1 MIEMNVITKLQD
13 LWLRFSIHIRF
24 FFKFNLIS
32 KREFLAALILS
43 TAVVLTETLGLAM
56 TYPVLTFIE
65 TGGDPELFKAI
76 SKLNKF
82 VAEALEKVGLE
93 KHGNK
98 LPSQLSGGEKQRVAI
113 VRALINK
120 PNLVLADEPTGSLD
134 KARGNE
140 IINLLKDLCV
150 NDQTSLVVV
159 THDIDIASQM
169 QKRLSYKNCDFIE
182 C

>member
-1 MIEMNVITKLQD
+1 MRAQKIGFIFQSHYLLPQISVLENIILPTIAVEKDEDETPSIEDVKKL
-13 LWLRFSIHIRF
+13 
-24 FFKFNLIS
+24 
-32 KREFLAALILS
+32 
-43 TAVVLTETLGLAM
+43 
-56 TYPVLTFIE
+56 
-65 TGGDPELFKAI
+65 
-76 SKLNKF
+76 
-82 VAEALEKVGLE
+82 LEKVGLE

-134 KARGNE
+134 KTRGYE
-140 IINLLKDLCV
+140 IINLLKNLCV

-159 THDIDIASQM
+159 THDTDVASQM
-169 QKRLSYKNCDFIE
+169 QKRLSYNNCDFIE